1 MAANNLKGLTI
12 EIGGDTTSLSNALKN
27 VNKDIST
34 IQSNLR
40 TVNSALKLDPSNV
53 EAVAMKQ
60 ELLSQAVDATREK
73 LETLQEARRQADE
86 QMANGVEIDQRAYQ
100 SLQAEI
106 VRASSSL
113 SDYERQLREMG
124 EAADDANDGLDD
136 LSDAADDAD
145 RNLDDAGDSAQEA
158 ADKFKE
164 MADSAQEGVDRM
176 STGFGNL
183 ANGAK
188 TIVTAVTG
196 AFAAV
201 SGALLY
207 ASESTVEY
215 RTNMAKLETAFVD
228 AGHTAETAGEMYK
241 SFYGFLGDEGQ
252 ATEAAAHLAQL
263 TNDQKALS
271 EWTTIAAGVYAT
283 FGDSL
288 PIENLT
294 EASNETAKT
303 GQLTGGLADALNW
316 AGVNEEQFQEK
327 LDACRSS
334 QEREALIRET
344 LNGIY
349 TESGKKY
356 QENAADLIAS
366 NEAQVRYT
374 DAMAQFG
381 EKAQPILTAVRNG
394 FASLLE
400 AASGLLEN
408 VDMAAI
414 SAAIE
419 SAFAWFLD
427 TAVPAIKE
435 AIQWVIDHKELIIGM
450 ITAIGAGFV
459 AWNVVQIVSG
469 AVQAFTSFTS
479 ALSLAKAGFSAL
491 DLAMKTN
498 VIGIVI
504 TAVAALV
511 AGFIYLWNNCEGF
524 RNFFINMWEGIKSF
538 FGGIVDWFSNAAASI
553 GNFFSNAW
561 QGIKKVW
568 SGAGEFFKGVRNGIN
583 QAFENIGNW
592 FSEKFTAAK
601 NAAQK
606 AWSGVK
612 DYFGNVKKGITDAFS
627 NVDSWMYSKFGESWT
642 AVKNAFSNSVIGQY
656 FGQVWNSIKGIFS
669 AVKSVLSG
677 NFSDAWSAIKSVFSG
692 WGSFFSGLWNQV
704 KSAFSGALS
713 GMASIGKD
721 IVRGLWNGINDMV
734 GWVVGKIQSFGDT
747 VLSGIKNFFGI
758 KSPSRVM
765 RDQVGRDLARG
776 VGVGIEENADEAI
789 KPMDDLV
796 TEMTGVNIDR
806 NISNT
811 FRGTAVNEFSGLS
824 ERLDA
829 VVDYLSRYLP
839 GLAENASQGIYLDG
853 DTLVGTLGG
862 RIDAEL
868 AKQYIKKGRGQ

>member
-34 IQSNLR
+34 IQANLR

-60 ELLSQAVDATREK
+60 ELLSQSVDATREK

-86 QMANGVEIDQRAYQ
+86 QMANGVEVDQRAYQ

-113 SDYERQLREMG
+113 NDYERQLREMG
-124 EAADDANDGLDD
+124 EAADDAADDVDD

-145 RNLDDAGDSAQEA
+145 RNIEDAGDSAQEA
-158 ADKFKE
+158 ADRFME
-164 MADSAQEGVDRM
+164 LADSASEGVDRM
-176 STGFGNL
+176 NTGFGNL

-215 RTNMAKLETAFVD
+215 RTNIAKLETAFVD
-228 AGHTAETAGEMYK
+228 AGHTAETATQMYQN
-241 SFYGFLGDEGQ
+241 FFGFLGDEGQ
-252 ATEAAAHLAQL
+252 ATEAAAHLAEL
-263 TNDQKALS
+263 TNNQQHLS
-271 EWTTIAAGVYAT
+271 EWTTICTGVYAK

-294 EASNETAKT
+294 EAANETAKT

-316 AGVNEEQFQEK
+316 AGVSEDEFQAK
-327 LDACRSS
+327 LDATTST

-349 TESGKKY
+349 TEAGEKY
-356 QENAADLIAS
+356 KENAADLIAS
-366 NEAQVRYT
+366 NEAQARYT
-374 DAMAQFG
+374 DAMAAFG

-400 AASGLLEN
+400 AASGFLEN
-408 VDMAAI
+408 VDMDAI
-414 SAAIE
+414 TAAIE
-419 SAFAWFLD
+419 SAFSWFLN
-427 TAVPAIKE
+427 TAVPAIKS
-435 AIQWVIDHKELIIGM
+435 AIQWVIDHKDLILGM
-450 ITAIGAGFV
+450 ITAIGAGFL
-459 AWNVVQIVSG
+459 AWNIVQIVSG
-469 AVQAFTSFTS
+469 AIQAFTSFTG
-479 ALSLAKAGFSAL
+479 ALKIAKTAFSAL
-491 DLAMKTN
+491 DLAMKAN

-511 AGFIYLWNNCEGF
+511 AAFIYLWNNCEGF
-524 RNFFINMWEGIKSF
+524 RNFFINMWNGIKSF
-538 FGGIVDWFSNAAASI
+538 FSGIVNWFKEAVASI
-553 GNFFSNAW
+553 GRFFSDAW
-561 QGIKKVW
+561 EFIKKIW
-568 SGAGEFFKGVRNGIN
+568 NG
-583 QAFENIGNW
+583 
-592 FSEKFTAAK
+592 
-601 NAAQK
+601 
-606 AWSGVK
+606 
-612 DYFGNVKKGITDAFS
+612 
-627 NVDSWMYSKFGESWT
+627 
-642 AVKNAFSNSVIGQY
+642 SVFGQY
-656 FGQVWNSIKGIFS
+656 FGQVWNTIKGIFS

-677 NFSDAWSAIKSVFSG
+677 NFSDAWEAIKGVFSG
-692 WGSFFSGLWNQV
+692 WGNFFSGLWDKV

-713 GMASIGKD
+713 GMANIGKD

-776 VGVGIEENADEAI
+776 VGVGIEENGDEAL

-796 TEMTGVNIDR
+796 NEMTGVNIDR

-811 FRGTAVNEFSGLS
+811 FQGTAINEFSGLS

-829 VVDYLSRYLP
+829 VIEYLSRYLP
-839 GLAENASQGIYLDG
+839 GLAENASQGLYLDG
-853 DTLVGTLGG
+853 DTLVGALGG